1 MKMFK
6 KLTALALTLLLCST
20 AAFAV
25 CADGI
30 GDNDTPDDWDG
41 IQKVEYTIAAA
52 ATEGGSVTGGGVV
65 EEGEEVTLTAIADE
79 GYEFVGWFDGETKV
93 ADTATYTVVAT
104 ADKIYTAKFEVVK
117 VKYNGDV
124 AVDGKI
130 NTKDVTFL
138 KMFIKGTLSSS
149 QLATYDTEADDLD
162 GDGKVNTKDVT
173 FLKMYIKGSLSAAQ
187 IAKYNLP
194 PKA

>member
-1 MKMFK
+1 MFK
-6 KLTALALTLLLCST
+6 KLTALTLALLLCST

-30 GDNDTPDDWDG
+30 GDNDTSDDWDG
-41 IQKVEYTIAAA
+41 IQKVEYTITAA
-52 ATEGGSVTGGGVV
+52 ATEGGSVTGGSVV
-65 EEGEEVTLTAIADE
+65 DE
-79 GYEFVGWFDGETKV
+79 FAGWFDGETKV

-173 FLKMYIKGSLSAAQ
+173 FLKMYIKGTLTEEQ
-187 IAKYNLP
+187 IDKYNLP
-194 PKA
+194 PR